1 VHHFRT
7 ISGVLHAESVPLGDV
22 ARAVGTPTFV
32 YSRATLARHVGVFSQ
47 AFGSHPHLIC
57 YSVKANG
64 NLSILALLS
73 RLGAGMDIV
82 SGGELHRCRLAG
94 VPADRIVFSGVGKE
108 AHEVREALAAGI
120 KVFNVES
127 EDELRV
133 LETEAAAAGSCAPL
147 AVRVNP
153 EVDAQTHPYIATAL
167 AESKFGVS
175 ADEAR
180 RLYAIA
186 QASPHLE
193 AVGIDCHIG
202 SQISTLDPLVE
213 AFDRMATLVDDVRR
227 SGVPIRVLDIGGGLG
242 ISYREGTP
250 PPPHPSEYAS
260 AVLDVLGRRGLSD
273 LEIVIEPGRV
283 IVGNAG
289 ILLTRVI
296 RVKETAHRRFV
307 VVDAA
312 MNDLV
317 RPSLYGSWHEV
328 QPVEPRPGVPTPAD
342 VVGPVCES
350 ADFLAKERP
359 LAPLQPGDLVAVF
372 SAGAYGFAMSSN
384 YNARPRAAEVLVDG
398 DRFEVIRT
406 RETRDDLVRGETEA
420 MQRLSR

>member
-1 VHHFRT
+1 MHHFQ
-7 ISGVLHAESVPLGDV
+7 SVAGVLHAESVPLGDV

-47 AFGSHPHLIC
+47 AFGSHPHLVC

-64 NLSILALLS
+64 NLSLLSLLS

-82 SGGELHRCRLAG
+82 SGGELHRCLLAG
-94 VPADRIVFSGVGKE
+94 VDPRRIVFSGVGKQAGE
-108 AHEVREALAAGI
+108 IREALAVGI
-120 KVFNVES
+120 KMFNVES
-127 EDELRV
+127 EDELRT
-133 LETEAAAAGSCAPL
+133 LESEAAAAGVRAPL

-153 EVDAQTHPYIATAL
+153 EVDAKTHPYIATGL
-167 AESKFGVS
+167 AESKFGVT

-180 RLYAIA
+180 RLYGIA
-186 QASPHLE
+186 KASAHLE
-193 AVGIDCHIG
+193 ALGIDCHIG
-202 SQISTLDPLVE
+202 SQISSLDPLVE
-213 AFDRMATLVDDVRR
+213 AFGRMAKLVDDVRR
-227 SGVPIRVLDIGGGLG
+227 SGIPIRVLDIGGGLG

-250 PPPHPSEYAS
+250 PPPHPTEYAA
-260 AVLDVLGRRGLSD
+260 AVLDVLGRQGLSD

-289 ILLTRVI
+289 ILLTRVV
-296 RVKETAHRRFV
+296 RAKQTAHRRFV

-317 RPSLYGSWHEV
+317 RPSLYGSWHEIE
-328 QPVEPRPGVPTPAD
+328 PVVPRAGEKTPAD

-350 ADFLAKERP
+350 ADFLAKQRP
-359 LAPLQPGDLVAVF
+359 LPPIEAGDLLAVF

-406 RETRDDLVRGETEA
+406 RETREDLVRGETEA
-420 MQRLSR
+420 LARLSK